1 LKRAVLVLV
10 FATGCMDALTD
21 RYNDSLNLWYATLQ
35 HGGTHYHYTRVSTS
49 YFTGVIETTVIT
61 VRDGVVISRAF
72 TSTRLDG
79 SPLDSYSEEAGA
91 IGSHA
96 PGHPPQPL
104 DALYLQCSGIIS
116 KGSDTKDVTF
126 ETFEGGLMRDCY
138 YIDSEVTDDNLFGI
152 QLTSI
157 KFD

>member
-1 LKRAVLVLV
+1 LKYAVLLLVLV
-10 FATGCMDALTD
+10 TGCMDALTD
-21 RYNDSLNLWYATLQ
+21 RYNDSLNVWYAKLD
-35 HGGTHYHYTRVSTS
+35 HGGTRYHYTRVTTS
-49 YFTGVIETTVIT
+49 YFAGVIETTVIT
-61 VRDGVVISRAF
+61 VRDGVVTARAF

-79 SPLDSYSEEAGA
+79 SPLDSYSEEANT

-104 DALYLQCSGIIS
+104 DALYVQCSGIIS
-116 KGSDTKDVTF
+116 KGSDTKEVTF

-138 YIDSEVTDDNLFGI
+138 YVDREVTDDNLFGI

-157 KFD
+157 QFD